1 MTSSASS
8 SSSSL
13 YGFFSAYFGSN
24 SEGEGDEDHEDNEDE
39 DHDNENGDH
48 ENHHDED
55 ENAENGHDILEM
67 SAESVELA
75 RQQFEEMMS
84 MPNDN
89 QEPQSKTKTIHSSN
103 SGGSSSSSSNS
114 NSRTKDAEERNI
126 IATRTIN
133 KAVLSN
139 RNSPPPLTAILRE
152 RRLKEIQLLSTL
164 HNSDDAV
171 NELWALWIAE
181 RGPTAAANLL
191 HAEELMSVE
200 SWTEAEQLLLTLI
213 DTHGIHWAE
222 PVNRLATL
230 YYMQGRVE
238 ESKALCELVLETKP
252 WHFGALSG
260 IVLVCTAMNDAVGA
274 RMWAARRLP
283 PVIGGPSVSGGERR
297 NTWTERAVDDAEESL
312 RRASLVGRSKSIG
325 VEEVEFRTFRAKLEE
340 DVQRLGGEAD
350 VGFGEENVNGSAS
363 SPSSSSSF
371 SEDAW
376 Q

>member
-1 MTSSASS
+1 
-8 SSSSL
+8 
-13 YGFFSAYFGSN
+13 
-24 SEGEGDEDHEDNEDE
+24 
-39 DHDNENGDH
+39 
-48 ENHHDED
+48 
-55 ENAENGHDILEM
+55 
-67 SAESVELA
+67 VELA
-75 RQQFEEMMS
+75 RQRFEEMMS

-89 QEPQSKTKTIHSSN
+89 QEPQDKKQQSNNNSYPSIHSS
-103 SGGSSSSSSNS
+103 SGSSSSSDNFP
-114 NSRTKDAEERNI
+114 KDAEERNI

-164 HNSDDAV
+164 SKSDDAI

-181 RGPTAAANLL
+181 RGPTAASSLL

-200 SWTEAEQLLLTLI
+200 SWREAEELLLGLI
-213 DTHGIHWAE
+213 DQYGIHWAE

-283 PVIGGPSVSGGERR
+283 PLIREGAASFGGAEGPSASGGERR
-297 NTWTERAVDDAEESL
+297 MTWTQRAVDDATESL
-312 RRASLVGRSKSIG
+312 RRASLVGRRKSIG
-325 VEEVEFRTFRAKLEE
+325 VEEVEFRTFRAKLEK
-340 DVQRLGGEAD
+340 DVQGLGE
-350 VGFGEENVNGSAS
+350 VNGNDTS
-363 SPSSSSSF
+363 SPSSSD
-371 SEDAW
+371 DAW